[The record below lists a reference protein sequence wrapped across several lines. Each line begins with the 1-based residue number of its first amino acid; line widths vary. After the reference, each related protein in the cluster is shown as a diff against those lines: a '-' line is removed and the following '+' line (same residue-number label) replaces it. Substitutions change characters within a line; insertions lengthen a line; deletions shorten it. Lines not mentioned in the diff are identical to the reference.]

1 MHFFQNL
8 ELCVCHLG
16 NQGYRS
22 GHNQIAIHSSYL
34 SYKNI
39 LLHTYFCAYIN
50 THAIFCLFSSNKK
63 WIYVLHFQLA
73 NKLADHRALEIGEIV
88 KYNELLYK
96 CERRH
101 KMASFGTSSKQSK
114 ACRQKGFCCLLSTYL
129 SSYCISILY
138 CIALTVEHNF

>member
-1 MHFFQNL
+1 MRK
-8 ELCVCHLG
+8 
-16 NQGYRS
+16 Y
-22 GHNQIAIHSSYL
+22 IP
-34 SYKNI
+34 
-39 LLHTYFCAYIN
+39 TYVYAHIN

-73 NKLADHRALEIGEIV
+73 KKLADHRALEIGEIV

-96 CERRH
+96 YERRN

-129 SSYCISILY
+129 SSYCIISILY
-138 CIALTVEHNF
+138 CIALTVEHNFWYTYAHQSDMKHTCCRGASKNCSIVKLYDLW

>member
-1 MHFFQNL
+1 MLILQKC
-8 ELCVCHLG
+8 E
-16 NQGYRS
+16 
-22 GHNQIAIHSSYL
+22 
-34 SYKNI
+34 NI

-73 NKLADHRALEIGEIV
+73 KKLADHRALEIGEIV

-96 CERRH
+96 CERR
-101 KMASFGTSSKQSK
+101 TSSKQSK

-129 SSYCISILY
+129 SSYCIISILY
-138 CIALTVEHNF
+138 CIALKVDHNFWYTYAHQSDIKHTCSRGASKFAQ